1 MPGEFQIVTG
11 EHDWKVNST
20 HESWHNIK
28 NIVVHSKYDGHAPRY
43 DYDYAII
50 EVIEPIKL
58 TGHSKA
64 RAACLP
70 DQTKD
75 INFPHGTE
83 FVVSGWGRLKYKGW
97 TPAKLHHVTVH
108 AISDA
113 KCKTKQKYKTYFSER
128 MHCAGNLQNGG
139 FGTCNGDSGGKV
151 QRIQLYY
158 QRIIFLFT
166 YFLLQIIGPITW
178 IDPGTKRAKLIG
190 VVSWGVG
197 CAGYGHPNVYAEV
210 AKVMDWVNYYTGY
223 CGTVDPEE
231 D

>member
-1 MPGEFQIVTG
+1 MTAAHCIDKDDKGINFMLPGEFQIVTG

-151 QRIQLYY
+151 QRI
-158 QRIIFLFT
+158 
-166 YFLLQIIGPITW
+166 
-178 IDPGTKRAKLIG
+178 
-190 VVSWGVG
+190 
-197 CAGYGHPNVYAEV
+197 
-210 AKVMDWVNYYTGY
+210 
-223 CGTVDPEE
+223 
-231 D
+231 